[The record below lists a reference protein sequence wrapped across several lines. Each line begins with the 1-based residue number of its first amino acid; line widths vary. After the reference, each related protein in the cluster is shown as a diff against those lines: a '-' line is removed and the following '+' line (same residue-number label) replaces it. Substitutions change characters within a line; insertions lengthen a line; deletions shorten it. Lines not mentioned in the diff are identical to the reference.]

1 MTQGTGTIQVTNTQ
15 ILSSGVNVNYGNT
28 DSRSKLMMT
37 NFVITEGRDI
47 ESYNDQ
53 PPRGYTDMRRL
64 RIYRHPN
71 ILQWAW
77 RLIKLLER
85 HYHTPP

>member
-53 PPRGYTDMRRL
+53 PPVDTPICVDYGFTDTL
-64 RIYRHPN
+64 IYCN
-71 ILQWAW
+71 GLGG
-77 RLIKLLER
+77 
-85 HYHTPP
+85 